1 MIATNY
7 SNVRQNFAR
16 YCDEVV
22 RNEEAIIITRR
33 RDENVVLLSEATYNN
48 MLENL
53 RIRSNR
59 EDYARLLKSID
70 HLEHG
75 KGQKQELVEDE

>member
-33 RDENVVLLSEATYNN
+33 SDENVVLLSEATYNN
-48 MLENL
+48 MMENL
-53 RIRSNR
+53 HIRSNR
-59 EDYARLLKSID
+59 EGYARLLKSID

-75 KGQKQELVEDE
+75 KGQKRELVEDE